1 MIVFLLLW
9 QPWPAGPGSSNWHSP
24 ASEQFRR
31 LPSYRRNRVA
41 GSIRNASRQSHGRSE
56 RLRSRQWETQ
66 TTSSCPPPIPEVNAV
81 IHAQSKTI
89 GLEPLFNGWLMLR
102 SNICVRS
109 RLYRQNA
116 KRSNAPTTQA
126 ART

>member
-1 MIVFLLLW
+1 
-9 QPWPAGPGSSNWHSP
+9 
-24 ASEQFRR
+24 
-31 LPSYRRNRVA
+31 
-41 GSIRNASRQSHGRSE
+41 
-56 RLRSRQWETQ
+56 
-66 TTSSCPPPIPEVNAV
+66 VNAV

-102 SNICVRS
+102 SNICVRC